1 MAALGR
7 WGWVWL
13 LLALTGFYFAPHL
26 RTYLDT
32 SAPALPRVRLGQ
44 IHCTLGTTCMVHQG
58 QQGLSLNLPSTMR
71 TLTPYPLDLHLTG
84 LTPQRVEAQLLMQG
98 MEMHL
103 PPTVFHP
110 TASPTRWIATII
122 LPVCSLGRSD
132 WQMQI
137 TAQEAT
143 RQLQADF
150 TFQLAA
156 E

>member
-7 WGWVWL
+7 WGLVWL
-13 LLALTGFYFAPHL
+13 LLALTGFYLAPQL
-26 RTYLDT
+26 RIYLDT
-32 SAPALPRVRLGQ
+32 SASALPRVRLGQ
-44 IHCTLGTTCMVHQG
+44 THCTLGVTCTVQQG
-58 QQGLSLNLPSTMR
+58 QQSLSLSLPGTIR
-71 TLTPYPLDLHLTG
+71 TLTPYMLNLHLRG
-84 LTPQRVEAQLLMQG
+84 LMPQRVEAQFLMRG